1 MSSLHVVVQ
10 LHGCS
15 QICAYRWACVLMRMT
30 LLEAVCAGRWDAGC
44 DCVERFVSLG
54 AAAPEPAPA
63 GLPGQLFE
71 IALSASGAPCACQT
85 QEKVFFSL
93 SGALCV
99 SPYLFLVCLAFQLI
113 FDQFK

>member
-1 MSSLHVVVQ
+1 MAAARFARTDVV
-10 LHGCS
+10 
-15 QICAYRWACVLMRMT
+15 CVLMRMT
-30 LLEAVCAGRWDAGC
+30 LLEAVSAERWDAGC
-44 DCVERFVSLG
+44 DSVERFVSQDGSSTALG

-63 GLPGQLFE
+63 GRPGQLLE
-71 IALSASGAPCACQT
+71 IALSASGAQCACQT

-99 SPYLFLVCLAFQLI
+99 SPYLFLVFLAFQLI